1 MVQQIQRME
10 LVDLMDHLVLMVNLE
25 LQVLMVNLELQD
37 QVVAVDLLDLQDRM
51 DLLDLMDLLVLQD
64 LQVSRHGHNINGKE
78 LLVHHNKQRLAIVR
92 DVAEE
97 ENGGVGI
104 HSLIQHIL
112 RIQLQLILELIN
124 NILSKL
130 VNHVQVVQ
138 VDQEVLAVLE
148 EKEV

>member
-1 MVQQIQRME
+1 M
-10 LVDLMDHLVLMVNLE
+10 LLLLMDQTVLTD
-25 LQVLMVNLELQD
+25 LQV
-37 QVVAVDLLDLQDRM
+37 VVVPLDLQVEVVHQVVV

-104 HSLIQHIL
+104 
-112 RIQLQLILELIN
+112 
-124 NILSKL
+124 
-130 VNHVQVVQ
+130 QVVK
-138 VDQEVLAVLE
+138 LLHRM
-148 EKEV
+148 